1 MALRLLELNSGA
13 IANAGV
19 FPHVLQP
26 LVDAA
31 ARGDDLVKVV
41 QAIVQGL
48 GFDSFAYALT
58 TSNSPDKEAQLF
70 VFTTMPAEWMM
81 LYDQKAYVEVDP
93 RMQLIARSTM
103 PVLWEQKDFRGQSAR
118 VDAFLDDAARYGTLS
133 GLIYAL
139 YDIGHGGIVTV
150 FNSKLPTIDPVRLQM
165 IQRNLPDLLSF
176 GHYFHEWFM
185 KSVIEKGLPSRLKGV
200 PLSPREREV
209 LRNVAHGLTTDDIA
223 GKLEISERTVRFHLA
238 SIFSKL
244 DVTSRS
250 QAVAAAMEHGLPV
263 LHGLPTAS

>member
-1 MALRLLELNSGA
+1 M
-13 IANAGV
+13 
-19 FPHVLQP
+19 QP

-31 ARGDDLVKVV
+31 ARGEELAPVV

-58 TSNSPDKEAQLF
+58 TSNMLDKEAQLF
-70 VFTTMPAEWMM
+70 IFTTMPAEWMM

-103 PVLWEQKDFRGQSAR
+103 PVLWEQKDFRGRSAR
-118 VDAFLDDAARYGTLS
+118 VDEFLDDAARYGTLS

-150 FNSKLPTIDPVRLQM
+150 FNSRLPTVDSVRMQM
-165 IQRNLPDLLSF
+165 IQRNLPDLVSF

-185 KSVIEKGLPSRLKGV
+185 KSRGLASRLKDA
-200 PLSPREREV
+200 PLSLREREV

-223 GKLEISERTVRFHLA
+223 GKLEISERTVQFHLDA
-238 SIFSKL
+238 VRTKL
-244 DVTSRS
+244 GAANR
-250 QAVAAAMEHGLPV
+250 QEAVALGIQRGLV
-263 LHGLPTAS
+263 NMFH